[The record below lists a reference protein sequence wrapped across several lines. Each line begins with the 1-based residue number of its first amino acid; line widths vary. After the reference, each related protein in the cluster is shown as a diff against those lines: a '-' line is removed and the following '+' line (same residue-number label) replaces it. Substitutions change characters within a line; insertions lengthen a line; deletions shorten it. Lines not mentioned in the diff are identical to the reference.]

1 MRLISQSPLKQ
12 ITKSPLWM
20 LCMTLEELFV
30 SVSDGGPPNAMGK
43 ALPKGHTF
51 STSCYRSPGSLKICF
66 RGSGGPFRAV
76 GYTPREIS
84 VTLKLSGNSCFG
96 YCLLWAALVIAAH
109 SYSGEEVLF
118 TWYQHLSANS
128 GKSWDHMRA
137 GKGCVKQAATGWVAQ
152 TSFFLSCCWWTKCSV
167 YSNPTYL
174 LQPRPPL

>member
-96 YCLLWAALVIAAH
+96 DCCSLLFWGGSLVYLIPA
-109 SYSGEEVLF
+109 SVGKLWEELGP
-118 TWYQHLSANS
+118 HEGRKRL
-128 GKSWDHMRA
+128 
-137 GKGCVKQAATGWVAQ
+137 C
-152 TSFFLSCCWWTKCSV
+152 
-167 YSNPTYL
+167 
-174 LQPRPPL
+174 